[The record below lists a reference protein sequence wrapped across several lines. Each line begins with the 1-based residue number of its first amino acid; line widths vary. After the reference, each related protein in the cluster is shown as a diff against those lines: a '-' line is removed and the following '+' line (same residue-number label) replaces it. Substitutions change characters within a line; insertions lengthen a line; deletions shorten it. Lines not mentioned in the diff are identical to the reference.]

1 MGQEIAR
8 SHFNAADFQRFH
20 GQLGVETD
28 ALTRD
33 CAAGRF
39 SDPRFVVGFELE
51 AWLIDHA
58 GFPNP
63 VNSTLLERLNDPL
76 VVPELSRFN
85 VELNGPPAPM
95 RSGVLNALEQGIG
108 RTWDKC
114 QKAAHGLDAALVMI
128 GILPNIRAADLTL
141 ANMSAMKRYRV
152 LNEQVLR
159 QRQGAPLHIHIQ
171 GEESLE
177 SHLPDVMLEAATTSF
192 QIHLQVPFARAARYY
207 NAALIAC
214 APLMAASGNSP
225 LLFGKR
231 LWRETRIPLFEQ
243 SVELGGY
250 GGLADAGV
258 RRVGFGQG
266 YVRDSLLEL
275 FRENLD
281 LFPVL
286 LPMPLEEPSERY
298 PHLRQHNGSIWRW
311 VRPLVGFDEK
321 GQAHVRLEQRI
332 FPSGPTLLDMVANCA
347 CHFGLSRALAESPDA
362 PETRLPHAAARANF
376 YAAARDGL
384 AASLLWLDGE
394 RYPARDFWLRIGLPL
409 AQQGLRDFGLEN
421 AEIERYLGVVEARVR
436 SGQTGAAWQ
445 LAHLDKQ
452 GGKADAASV
461 AAMLA
466 DYLENQRSGAPV
478 HEWSV

>member
-8 SHFNAADFQRFH
+8 SHFSEADFQRFH
-20 GQLGVETD
+20 GQLRDETD

-63 VNSTLLERLNDPL
+63 VNTALLERLHDPL

-85 VELNGPPAPM
+85 IELNGPPASM
-95 RSGVLNALEQGIG
+95 RSGVLNALEQGLTG
-108 RTWDKC
+108 TWNKC
-114 QKAAHGLDAALVMI
+114 QATAHGMDAALVMI
-128 GILPNIRAADLTL
+128 GILPNIRADDLTL

-152 LNEQVLR
+152 LNEQVLK
-159 QRQGAPLHIHIQ
+159 QRQGAALHIHIQ

-192 QIHLQVPFARAARYY
+192 QVHLQVPFARAARYY

-250 GGLADAGV
+250 GGLADPGV
-258 RRVGFGQG
+258 RRVSFGQG
-266 YVRDSLLEL
+266 YVLGSLLEL

-286 LPMPLEEPSERY
+286 LPMPLDEPAERY

-311 VRPLVGFDEK
+311 VRPLVGFDET

-347 CHFGLSRALAESPDA
+347 CHFGLSRALAEASEV
-362 PETRLPHAAARANF
+362 PETRLPFAAARANF

-384 AASLLWLDGE
+384 AAKLLWLDGE
-394 RYPARDFWLRIGLPL
+394 HYPARDFWPRIGLPL
-409 AQQGLRDFGLEN
+409 AEQGLRDFGLESV
-421 AEIERYLGVVEARVR
+421 EIERYLGIVEARVR
-436 SGQTGAAWQ
+436 RGQTGAAWQ

-452 GGKADAASV
+452 GGKAHEAAV

>member
-8 SHFNAADFQRFH
+8 SHFTAADFQRFH
-20 GQLGVETD
+20 GRLVEETD
-28 ALTRD
+28 LLVRD
-33 CAAGRF
+33 TAAGRF
-39 SDPRFVVGFELE
+39 ADSRFIVGFELE
-51 AWLIDHA
+51 AWLLDHA
-58 GFPNP
+58 GLPNP
-63 VNSTLLERLNDPL
+63 VNATLLERLNDPL

-85 VELNGPPAPM
+85 VELNGPPEPM
-95 RSGVLNALEQGIG
+95 RSGVLNALEQGLA
-108 RTWDKC
+108 RTWNQC
-114 QKAAHGLDAALVMI
+114 QQAAHGMDTALAMI
-128 GILPNIRAADLTL
+128 GILPNIRAGDLTL

-152 LNEQVLR
+152 LNEQVLK

-177 SHLPDVMLEAATTSF
+177 RHLPDVMLEAATTSF

-214 APLMAASGNSP
+214 APLLGMSGNSP

-250 GGLADAGV
+250 AGLADTNV

-281 LFPVL
+281 LFPIL
-286 LPMPLEEPSERY
+286 LPMPLDEPASRY

-311 VRPLVGFDEK
+311 VRPLVGFDPL
-321 GQAHVRLEQRI
+321 GAAHVRLEQRI
-332 FPSGPTLLDMVANCA
+332 FPSGPTVPDMVANCA
-347 CHFGLSRALAESPDA
+347 CHFGLNRALAEMPEA
-362 PETRLPHAAARANF
+362 PEGRLPFAAARANF

-384 AASLLWLDGE
+384 DADLLWLDGE
-394 RYPARDFWLRIGLPL
+394 HHSAREFWPRIGLPL
-409 AQQGLRDFGLEN
+409 AEQGLRDFGLES
-421 AEIERYLGVVEARVR
+421 AEIERHLGVVAARVR
-436 SGQTGAAWQ
+436 NGQTGAVWQ
-445 LAHLDKQ
+445 LARLNRR
-452 GGKADAASV
+452 GGEADEAGV
-461 AAMLA
+461 AEMLA

>member
-8 SHFNAADFQRFH
+8 SHFSAADFQRFH
-20 GQLGVETD
+20 GQLKDETD
-28 ALTRD
+28 ALARD
-33 CAAGRF
+33 TAAGRF
-39 SDPRFVVGFELE
+39 SDPRFIIGFELE
-51 AWLIDHA
+51 AWLLDHA

-63 VNSTLLERLNDPL
+63 VNTTLLERLDDHL

-85 VELNGPPAPM
+85 IELNGPPAPM
-95 RSGVLNALEQGIG
+95 GSGVLNALEQGLT
-108 RTWDKC
+108 RTWNKC
-114 QKAAHGLDAALVMI
+114 QATAHGMDATLVMI
-128 GILPNIRAADLTL
+128 GILPNIRAGDLTL

-152 LNEQVLR
+152 LNEQVLK

-231 LWRETRIPLFEQ
+231 LWQETRIPLFEQ

-286 LPMPLEEPSERY
+286 LPMPLEEPAERY
-298 PHLRQHNGSIWRW
+298 PHLRQQNGSIWRW
-311 VRPLVGFDEK
+311 VRPLVGFDEA

-332 FPSGPTLLDMVANCA
+332 FPSGPTLPDMVANCA
-347 CHFGLSRALAESPDA
+347 CHFGLSRALAEA
-362 PETRLPHAAARANF
+362 PVTPEARLPFTAARANF

-384 AASLLWLDGE
+384 AANLLWLDGE
-394 RYPARDFWLRIGLPL
+394 HYSAKDFWLRIGLPL
-409 AQQGLRDFGLEN
+409 AQQGLFDFGLET
-421 AEIERYLGVVEARVR
+421 AEIERYLGVVEARIR

-452 GGKADAASV
+452 GGEASEAAV
-461 AAMLA
+461 AEMLA

>member
-1 MGQEIAR
+1 MGQEITR
-8 SHFNAADFQRFH
+8 SHFSAADFQRFH
-20 GQLGVETD
+20 GQLKDETN
-28 ALTRD
+28 ALARD
-33 CAAGRF
+33 TAAGRF
-39 SDPRFVVGFELE
+39 SDPRFVIGFELE
-51 AWLIDHA
+51 AWLLDHA

-63 VNSTLLERLNDPL
+63 VNTPLLERLDDPL

-85 VELNGPPAPM
+85 IELNGPPAPM
-95 RSGVLNALEQGIG
+95 RSGALNALEQGLT
-108 RTWDKC
+108 RTWNKC
-114 QKAAHGLDAALVMI
+114 QKTAHGMDAALVMI
-128 GILPNIRAADLTL
+128 GILPNIRASDLTL

-152 LNEQVLR
+152 LNEQVLK

-171 GEESLE
+171 GEEILE
-177 SHLPDVMLEAATTSF
+177 CYLPDVMLEAATTSF

-207 NAALIAC
+207 NATLIAC

-231 LWRETRIPLFEQ
+231 LWHETRIPLFEQ

-250 GGLADAGV
+250 GGLAEAGV

-286 LPMPLEEPSERY
+286 LPMPLDEPAERY

-311 VRPLVGFDEK
+311 VRPLVGFDGT

-347 CHFGLSRALAESPDA
+347 CHFGLSRALAEASEA
-362 PETRLPHAAARANF
+362 PETHLPFAAARANF

-384 AASLLWLDGE
+384 DASLLWLDGE
-394 RYPARDFWLRIGLPL
+394 RYSATDFWLRIGLPL
-409 AQQGLRDFGLEN
+409 AQQGLRDFGLGT
-421 AEIERYLGVVEARVR
+421 AEIERYLGAVEARIR

-452 GGKADAASV
+452 GGKASEAAV
-461 AAMLA
+461 AEMLA
-466 DYLENQRSGAPV
+466 DYLENQRSAAPV